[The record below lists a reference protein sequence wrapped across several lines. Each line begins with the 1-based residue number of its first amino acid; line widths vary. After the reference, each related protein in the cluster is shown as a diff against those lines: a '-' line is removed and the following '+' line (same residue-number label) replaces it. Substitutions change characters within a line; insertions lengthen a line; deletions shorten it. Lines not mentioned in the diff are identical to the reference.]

1 MKKIIYNKS
10 AILLTGLAL
19 MLSSCEKNFETIN
32 SDPNNPKAVPNSYL
46 LVGAERGLMD
56 FSTDIW
62 WGGNMGN
69 QLAQYWSSNQYTSE
83 SRYQFRT
90 AITNSYWGFFYSGGL
105 NDPGSGILV
114 GGLYELNTIIK
125 NCQADPAGN
134 AASGYAGNQIAAAT
148 ILRVW
153 LLQRMTDAW
162 GMIPYSQSLQPS
174 LYRAPKYDSQEAIYD
189 GLMGELNNALSLIN
203 ASEAGPTNDLIYGG
217 DMDLW
222 KKFGNSLKMRLAL
235 RTADRNAAAS
245 QAAFEA
251 AVTAGGFT
259 SNADNALF
267 PYGTGT
273 EANPVYGNRYVDN
286 RNDYCASNTM
296 LDILVAQNDP
306 RLSAFYNPALATGN
320 WVGEVYGLS
329 EGNGAA
335 TPNSQVSQRSDLVL
349 SPDLPGIYMD
359 YASVEFMLAEA
370 VERGWAVGGTAQ
382 AHYEAGV
389 GASIEYWTTLNG
401 SPATPAD
408 IAAYIAQPAVDYTNA
423 ASGTTYKEKIGKQSW
438 IALFNQGTEGW
449 TEWRRLDFGILQL
462 PADGVLDTYQ
472 GIPLR
477 IKYPVDEQT
486 LNSGNYGAAIAAQGP
501 DLQGTKVWWDV
512 N

>member
-10 AILLTGLAL
+10 AILITGLAL
-19 MLSSCEKNFETIN
+19 TFSSCEKNFETIN
-32 SDPNNPKAVPNSYL
+32 SDPNNPQTVPNSYL

-56 FSTDIW
+56 NSTDIW

-90 AITNSYWGFFYSGGL
+90 AITNAYWGLFYSGGL
-105 NDPGSGILV
+105 NDVGTGLQV
-114 GGLYELNTIIK
+114 GGLYELNTIIA
-125 NCQADPAGN
+125 NCTKDPAGVS
-134 AASGYAGNQIAAAT
+134 ASGYAANQIAAAT

-153 LLQRMTDAW
+153 IIQNMTDAW
-162 GMIPYSQSLQPS
+162 GNIPYSQALKPD
-174 LYRAPKYDSQEAIYD
+174 LYRAPKYDTQAEVYAGILSEINGAI
-189 GLMGELNNALSLIN
+189 ALIDN
-203 ASEAGPTNDLIYGG
+203 TQPGPVNDQIYSG

-222 KKFGNSLKMRLAL
+222 KKFGNAVKMRVAL
-235 RTADRNAAAS
+235 RMVDRDPATS

-251 AVTAGGFT
+251 AAASGSFD

-273 EANPVYGNRYVDN
+273 DANPVWGNRFIDN
-286 RNDYCASNTM
+286 RNDYAASNTM
-296 LDILVAQNDP
+296 LDILVAQADP
-306 RLSAFYNPALATGN
+306 RLPAFYAEATATN
-320 WVGEVYGLS
+320 TYVGEVYGLT

-335 TPNSQVSQRSDLVL
+335 TPNSQVSQRSTLVL

-359 YASVEFMLAEA
+359 YAQVEFMMAEA
-370 VERGWAVGGTAQ
+370 AERGWAVSGSAQ
-382 AHYEAGV
+382 SHYDAGV
-389 GASIEYWTTLNG
+389 GASIDYWTSLNG
-401 SPATPAD
+401 TPATAGD
-408 IAAYIAQPAVDYTNA
+408 ITAYLAQPTVDYTSA
-423 ASGTTYKEKIGKQSW
+423 GSGTTYKEKIGKQKW
-438 IALFNQGTEGW
+438 IALFNQGTQGW
-449 TEWRRLDFGILQL
+449 NEWRRLDFGILQL
-462 PADGVLDTYQ
+462 PADGVLDGT

-486 LNSGNYGAAIAAQGP
+486 LNSGNYSAAIANQGP
-501 DLQGTKVWWDV
+501 DLQDTRVWWDV